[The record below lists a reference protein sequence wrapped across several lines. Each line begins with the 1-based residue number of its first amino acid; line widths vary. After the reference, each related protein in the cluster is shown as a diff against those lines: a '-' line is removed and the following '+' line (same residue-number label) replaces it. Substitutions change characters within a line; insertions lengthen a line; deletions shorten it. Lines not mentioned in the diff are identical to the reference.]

1 MSEFR
6 KDYSIA
12 IAILAEALV
21 LALLLSTPGMIMA
34 EGVNLLDTSKGIST
48 NSGIFVRTKM
58 DFGSQAHLDAFPR
71 QIGEWEAV
79 GDYQVETLKKPW
91 PYGLGAKTAIFRP
104 YSTAGLYTTVDFL
117 AMLSENVSSFH
128 PPEICYAGQGWY
140 DEYGNGGVLS
150 STLKSTIEYITIE
163 NATFVS
169 GPLYHT
175 DGQAQNISIPMG
187 KLVIEKRNETGSVI
201 ARQIVLYF
209 YVKDSKLTVQKSITM
224 LRYST
229 YYGNYGI
236 VDPEVALSVLKEFA
250 SKTVPEVFEFKA
262 AERPIGAILVQNN
275 GFWGALLVAA
285 MVMAPIAFVAYGPL
299 VRKIRTTIGK

>member
-12 IAILAEALV
+12 IAALAEALV

-34 EGVNLLDTSKGIST
+34 EGVSLLDTSKGIST
-48 NSGIFVRTKM
+48 NSGVFVRTNL
-58 DFGSQAHLDAFPR
+58 DFGSQAQLEQFPAE
-71 QIGEWEAV
+71 IGEWYAAGEYDTKNLPEKLSA
-79 GDYQVETLKKPW
+79 DTM
-91 PYGLGAKTAIFRP
+91 IFRP
-104 YSTAGLYTTVDFL
+104 YTTAGLYTAVDFL

-128 PPEICYAGQGWY
+128 PPEICYPMQGWTI
-140 DEYGNGGVLS
+140 NGS
-150 STLKSTIEYITIE
+150 EIEYITID

-169 GPLYHT
+169 GPLYHAGEQPT
-175 DGQAQNISIPMG
+175 TVSLPMR
-187 KLVIEKRNETGSVI
+187 KLMLEKINGTSGEVA

-229 YYGNYGI
+229 YYGNSGI
-236 VDPEVALSVLKEFA
+236 VDPDVALEVLKDFA

-262 AERPIGAILVQNN
+262 AEQAIAVILVQDG
-275 GFWGALLVAA
+275 GFWGALLVAS
-285 MVMAPIAFVAYGPL
+285 MVAAPIAAVSYGPL
-299 VRKIRTTIGK
+299 VKKLKSRLGK